1 MRACTR
7 DQARLKSAVPRKEQK
22 SKRQSRQDRLNNLYA
37 LITFSLVLELP
48 SNNYGKPS
56 LVIRA
61 KPRPAGGGRSPA
73 GDRPGR
79 WRRKNVAGAAL
90 GRNEQH
96 LSPQAV
102 MTEAARCISSPSLQ
116 AALCRSG
123 SCPLG
128 PRRSEP
134 CPPAAAGVAREA
146 NLQPTER
153 SASHY
158 QEFQHEH
165 SPKHRGQNLIRVVVC
180 STFRGN

>member
-1 MRACTR
+1 MKLELALTTNS
-7 DQARLKSAVPRKEQK
+7 ARLINAVPQKEQE
-22 SKRQSRQDRLNNLYA
+22 RVWLNDLYA

-48 SNNYGKPS
+48 SNNYGKSS
-56 LVIRA
+56 LVIRGQAATKSEAVAEA
-61 KPRPAGGGRSPA
+61 KWAINR
-73 GDRPGR
+73 GR
-79 WRRKNVAGAAL
+79 WRRKNAASAAL

-102 MTEAARCISSPSLQ
+102 MTEAARCVSSPSLQ

-123 SCPLG
+123 PCPLG
-128 PRRSEP
+128 PCRSEP
-134 CPPAAAGVAREA
+134 YPPAPAGVAREA

-165 SPKHRGQNLIRVVVC
+165 SPYHEGQNLIRLALQLL
-180 STFRGN
+180 